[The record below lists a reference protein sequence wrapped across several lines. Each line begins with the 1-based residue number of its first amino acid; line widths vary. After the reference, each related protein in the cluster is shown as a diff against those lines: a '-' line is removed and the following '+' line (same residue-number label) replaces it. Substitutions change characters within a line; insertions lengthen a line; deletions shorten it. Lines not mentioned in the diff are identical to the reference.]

1 MQTRQLGN
9 EKHNLLVSAIGLG
22 CMGMS
27 HQYGVA
33 DEVKSLSVLNK
44 SLDLGI
50 NFWDSSDSYGP
61 YLNEE
66 LLSQV
71 LKTRRKDVIIATK
84 FGQQFHADG
93 KRTIN
98 GSPEYV
104 KSACDASLKRLKID
118 QIDLYYQHRVD
129 PSIPIEETWGA
140 MSELVANG
148 KVRFL
153 GISEASAATIR
164 KAHAVHQVTAVQ
176 TEWSIW
182 SRNIEKNDIWKTVQ
196 ECGIGLVA
204 YSPLGRGFLTGT
216 IRSSAQLADNDGRK
230 TWPRFQE
237 AAIAENIK
245 LIERLEA
252 VASKNECT
260 LSQLA
265 LRWVLA
271 KGQNVVPIAGTT
283 QVENL
288 ISNAQA
294 IERSLDLETI
304 ADIDAISAEI
314 EIVGDRYPEMMMKA
328 VEI

>member
-1 MQTRQLGN
+1 MQMRRLGG
-9 EKHNLLVSAIGLG
+9 KDHGLSVSAIGLG

-27 HQYGVA
+27 HQYGIA
-33 DEVKSLSVLNK
+33 DEQKSLDVLNK

-61 YLNEE
+61 YVNEE

-71 LKTRRKDVIIATK
+71 LRNRREDVVVATK

-93 KRTIN
+93 KRSIN
-98 GSPEYV
+98 GSAEYV
-104 KSACDASLKRLKID
+104 RSACDASLKRLKID

-129 PSIPIEETWGA
+129 PNVPIEETWGA
-140 MSELVANG
+140 MSELVKVG

-153 GISEASAATIR
+153 GISEASATTIK
-164 KAHAVHQVTAVQ
+164 KAHSVHEVTAVQ

-182 SRNIEKNDIWKTVQ
+182 SRNIEKNNIWKTVQ
-196 ECGIGLVA
+196 VLGIGLVA

-230 TWPRFQE
+230 SWPRFQD
-237 AAIAENIK
+237 AAIAENVK
-245 LIERLEA
+245 LIEKLEA
-252 VASKNECT
+252 LASREDCT

-283 QVENL
+283 KVANL
-288 ISNAQA
+288 ISNIQA
-294 IERSLDLETI
+294 LEGSLNLKTIEE
-304 ADIDAISAEI
+304 IDEISSEI
-314 EIVGDRYPEMMMKA
+314 EIIGDRYPEMMMKA

>member
-1 MQTRQLGN
+1 MQMRRLGG
-9 EKHNLLVSAIGLG
+9 KDHGLSVSAIGLG

-27 HQYGVA
+27 HQYGIA
-33 DEVKSLSVLNK
+33 DEQKSLDVLNK

-61 YLNEE
+61 YVNEE

-71 LKTRRKDVIIATK
+71 LRNRREDVVVATK

-93 KRTIN
+93 KRSIN
-98 GSPEYV
+98 GSAEYV
-104 KSACDASLKRLKID
+104 RSACDASLKRLKID

-129 PSIPIEETWGA
+129 PNVPIEETWGA
-140 MSELVANG
+140 MSGLVKVG

-153 GISEASAATIR
+153 GISEASAATIK
-164 KAHAVHQVTAVQ
+164 KAHSVHEVTAVQ

-182 SRNIEKNDIWKTVQ
+182 SRNIEKNNIWKTVQ
-196 ECGIGLVA
+196 ELGIGLVA

-230 TWPRFQE
+230 SWPRFQD
-237 AAIAENIK
+237 AAIAENVK
-245 LIERLEA
+245 LIEKLEA
-252 VASKNECT
+252 LASREDCT

-283 QVENL
+283 KVANL
-288 ISNAQA
+288 ISNIQA
-294 IERSLDLETI
+294 LEASLDLKTI
-304 ADIDAISAEI
+304 EEIDEISSEI
-314 EIVGDRYPEMMMKA
+314 EIIGDRYPEMMMKA

>member
-1 MQTRQLGN
+1 MQMRRLGG
-9 EKHNLLVSAIGLG
+9 KDHGLSVSAIGLG

-27 HQYGVA
+27 HQYGIA
-33 DEVKSLSVLNK
+33 DEQKSLDVLNK

-61 YLNEE
+61 YVNEE

-71 LKTRRKDVIIATK
+71 LRNRREDVVVATK

-93 KRTIN
+93 KRSIN
-98 GSPEYV
+98 GSAEYV
-104 KSACDASLKRLKID
+104 RSACDASLKRLKID

-129 PSIPIEETWGA
+129 PNVPIEETWGA
-140 MSELVANG
+140 MSGLVKVG

-153 GISEASAATIR
+153 GISEASAATIK
-164 KAHAVHQVTAVQ
+164 KAHSVHEVTAVQ

-182 SRNIEKNDIWKTVQ
+182 SRNIEKNNIWKTVQ
-196 ECGIGLVA
+196 ELGIGLVA

-230 TWPRFQE
+230 SWPRFQD
-237 AAIAENIK
+237 AAIAENVK
-245 LIERLEA
+245 LIEKLEA
-252 VASKNECT
+252 LASREDCT

-283 QVENL
+283 KVANL
-288 ISNAQA
+288 ISNIQA
-294 IERSLDLETI
+294 LEATLDLKTI
-304 ADIDAISAEI
+304 EEIDEISSEI
-314 EIVGDRYPEMMMKA
+314 EIIGDRYPEMMMKA

>member
-1 MQTRQLGN
+1 MQMRRLGG
-9 EKHNLLVSAIGLG
+9 KDHGLSVSAIGLG

-27 HQYGVA
+27 HQYGIA
-33 DEVKSLSVLNK
+33 DEQKSLDVLNK

-61 YLNEE
+61 YVNEE

-71 LKTRRKDVIIATK
+71 LRNRREDVVVATK

-93 KRTIN
+93 KRSIN
-98 GSPEYV
+98 GSAEYV
-104 KSACDASLKRLKID
+104 RSACDASLKRLKID

-129 PSIPIEETWGA
+129 PNVPIEETWGA
-140 MSELVANG
+140 MSELVKVG

-153 GISEASAATIR
+153 GISEASATTIK
-164 KAHAVHQVTAVQ
+164 KAHSVHEVTAVQ

-182 SRNIEKNDIWKTVQ
+182 SRNIEKNNIWKTVQ
-196 ECGIGLVA
+196 ELGIGLVA

-230 TWPRFQE
+230 SWPRFQD
-237 AAIAENIK
+237 AAIAENVK
-245 LIERLEA
+245 LIEKLEA
-252 VASKNECT
+252 LASREDCT

-283 QVENL
+283 KVANL
-288 ISNAQA
+288 ISNIQA
-294 IERSLDLETI
+294 LEASLDLKTI
-304 ADIDAISAEI
+304 EEIDEISSEI
-314 EIVGDRYPEMMMKA
+314 EIIGDRYPEMMMKA

>member
-1 MQTRQLGN
+1 MQMRRLGG
-9 EKHNLLVSAIGLG
+9 KDHGLSVSAIGLG

-27 HQYGVA
+27 HQYGIA
-33 DEVKSLSVLNK
+33 DEQKSLDVLNK

-61 YLNEE
+61 YVNEE

-71 LKTRRKDVIIATK
+71 LRNRREDVVVATK

-93 KRTIN
+93 KRSIN
-98 GSPEYV
+98 GSAEYV
-104 KSACDASLKRLKID
+104 RSACDASLKRLKID

-129 PSIPIEETWGA
+129 PNVPIEETWGA
-140 MSELVANG
+140 MSELVKVG

-153 GISEASAATIR
+153 GISEASAATIK
-164 KAHAVHQVTAVQ
+164 KAHSVHEVTAVQ

-182 SRNIEKNDIWKTVQ
+182 SRNIEKNNIWKTVQ
-196 ECGIGLVA
+196 ELGIGLVA

-230 TWPRFQE
+230 SWPRFQD
-237 AAIAENIK
+237 AAIAENVK
-245 LIERLEA
+245 LIEKLEA
-252 VASKNECT
+252 LASREDCT

-283 QVENL
+283 KVANL
-288 ISNAQA
+288 ISNIQA
-294 IERSLDLETI
+294 LEATLDLKTI
-304 ADIDAISAEI
+304 EEIDEISSEI
-314 EIVGDRYPEMMMKA
+314 EIIGDRYPEMMMKA